1 MIKHTFSI
9 CICALLCFVSVI
21 NTQAQLSKKHFIPP
35 LTYAETGNA
44 NPENQYFY
52 ISTPSNINVSYT
64 IKQIGSP
71 TNNITGVVSSTSPQ
85 EIYIGNGN
93 SQLFIDSNSTSIVHD
108 DKGYIIEADD
118 VIYVSI
124 RVLAGGGAQA
134 GALVSKGNSA
144 LGTTFRAGMFTN
156 ENPQSNYLNFISV
169 MATENNT
176 LLSFDDLPAG
186 ILIRNYSG
194 TLPISNIILNEGE
207 SYIVA
212 TNANDN
218 IINRDAL
225 IGTLITSN
233 KPIVVNTGSA
243 NGSFHNGGGRDYGL
257 DQIVGVDKIG
267 DEYIFVKGNGNNDWE
282 NILIVAHKDATTISI
297 NGGGVSATINKGQ
310 YYLIEGAEY
319 NSNGNMYVQTSNPVF
334 TYQGIGA
341 NNSEANQSLFFVP
354 PLSCEN
360 KGGVDNI
367 PDIQNIGSEIFTGG
381 VTIVTNKGA
390 IISIN
395 SKPISDF
402 SPSGPFDVDG
412 NTNYVT
418 YRVTNLTGNISIDSS
433 GELYCAYF
441 NENGAATSG
450 SFYSGFPSAPEI
462 NLQTTLSTLGGCI
475 PNITLESVN
484 TSFFDSVE
492 WFYNDGTGFVSTG
505 NTTGTLIPSLPGN
518 YVLTGT
524 LACSGSTF
532 DSQIIPVSFCPDD
545 IDNDLIIDNIDVDL
559 DNDGILNCDESKGN
573 TSIDFTDPNSPIL
586 NFIDGSSDSSFISST
601 LTQIG
606 ASTFSGD
613 GSSNFNSTV
622 SSGADS
628 ELEYILN
635 FNEASNIELTQNTS
649 TTHSNVTGEIFIL
662 KIEPNTKNI
671 TLIDPDNILLVDTD
685 FDDVFETGVTTFS
698 SAEIRF
704 KFNPTPSGSTPYKL
718 VANSINQ
725 LIFKH
730 LLNNTFDN
738 STFEGNLILTCF
750 GIDSDQDGVVD
761 AFDADSDNDGIPDI
775 IEAQGIPVSLFGT
788 DTNLDGLDDVF
799 TSFITPIDSDNDGVY
814 DYLDLD
820 SDNDGVYD
828 LWEAGH
834 PLLDVTLTDGQIDDV
849 DLNIGINGLD
859 DRLETAPDNFILNYT
874 ISDPDTDDSLFSYLD
889 LDSDGDECP
898 DVIEAG
904 FLDPNNDNIIG
915 PLPVVVDDKGKV
927 IVTDGYTIPNS
938 DYSSSAPILLNT
950 PFQDVAF
957 CEASTSTISIDSTAD
972 TFQWEISTDGGTNWS
987 NIIDDATYSGATT
1000 KDLEISNLQLTSDNN
1015 LYRVFLQR
1023 TGNSCDDTSNEITLT
1038 VDPLPI
1044 IKNNITPL
1052 EQCITTSDPNPTV
1065 NLTLSEVNISSTP
1078 NLTFEYYKDPT
1089 GATLITTPTSYPV
1102 IANTSQSVYVKVI
1115 SDQGCSEDLVTLTI
1129 NVGQTPDNPFNA
1141 LQPPVCD
1148 DFLDEKGNDSTA
1160 NSDTDFITN
1169 FSLDSISIVNSI
1181 NPPINT
1187 KVFFYENQKDR
1198 TEALNEIYITKYRN
1212 NISKNDT
1219 TRVSEGIQFPIYY
1232 KILSTINNDCQ
1243 GLGQFYLQVNSVPIA
1258 NTPANFELCDDAISG
1273 NTTDGINT
1281 GINLRDR
1288 VDSILGST
1296 QTELTHKV
1304 TFHTSQADAD
1314 DVTSMGIPNADVVN
1328 YTNTPQAGWS
1338 RGDISE
1344 ETIYVRVQNKNT
1356 QCVNNP
1362 TSFKIMVNPIPSIST
1377 TITTFPV
1384 CDVVT
1389 PSDGAPRNRIAQ
1401 NIDLTSKNDEVLAG
1415 KINHR
1420 VAYYLSQ
1427 SDAENNIEIVNA
1439 TDFENMSSLTSFPS
1453 NFNSDDP
1460 ATQTI
1465 FVKVFDLGGN
1475 KCSSIFSTFQLVIY
1489 PEPNIPLNIS
1499 DYTDCDNTTDIDADD
1514 ENGRNG
1520 DITLKNK
1527 IPEILKN
1534 YSSTEFA
1541 DFSVR
1546 FYATPL
1552 DAEIGD
1558 LDTALDENIFEN
1570 DFNGQEIFV
1579 RVENIKNS
1587 PIVCVNTRLSFKINI
1602 KSLPNFFV
1610 IGEENIDDPQIVCL
1624 NNTPL
1629 ILEAE
1634 NPDAIYDYQWT
1645 NEAGEIIGNDRTLGV
1660 TTAGKYTVTAS
1671 DILPN
1676 GCSRSRT
1683 IVVKESN
1690 IATLEE
1696 SFITIIDE
1704 ATNIGNTD
1712 NISVSIDIIS
1722 NNLGPGE
1729 YQFAITNED
1738 TGKRYPFSGFQ
1749 DEPIFENLE
1758 GGIYTITVNDKNGCA
1773 PDTELQI
1780 SVIQFPKFFTPNGDG
1795 KNDVWSV
1802 KGANKIF
1809 YPNSSIDIFNRF
1821 GKLVAQ
1827 IPIDSQ
1833 GWDGTYNGTKLSSDD
1848 YWFRV
1853 QLIPANTSKVPVNK
1867 KGHFSLLRR

>member
-1 MIKHTFSI
+1 MKKFHLLLLLFFALESFS
-9 CICALLCFVSVI
+9 
-21 NTQAQLSKKHFIPP
+21 QK
-35 LTYAETGNA
+35 EA
-44 NPENQYFY
+44 NIWYFGELAGLDF
-52 ISTPSNINVSYT
+52 N
-64 IKQIGSP
+64 
-71 TNNITGVVSSTSPQ
+71 TSPPNILNGDLSTDEGSASISNSDGILQ
-85 EIYIGNGN
+85 FYTDGSTAYDRSDNKMSNGLSLLGDSSSAQSAIIVPKPKDPNIYYLFTVGNQRNSAASGNGVHY
-93 SQLFIDSNSTSIVHD
+93 SIVD
-108 DKGYIIEADD
+108 M
-118 VIYVSI
+118 S
-124 RVLAGGGAQA
+124 L
-134 GALVSKGNSA
+134 
-144 LGTTFRAGMFTN
+144 
-156 ENPQSNYLNFISV
+156 
-169 MATENNT
+169 
-176 LLSFDDLPAG
+176 
-186 ILIRNYSG
+186 
-194 TLPISNIILNEGE
+194 
-207 SYIVA
+207 
-212 TNANDN
+212 
-218 IINRDAL
+218 
-225 IGTLITSN
+225 
-233 KPIVVNTGSA
+233 
-243 NGSFHNGGGRDYGL
+243 NGG
-257 DQIVGVDKIG
+257 VGGI
-267 DEYIFVKGNGNNDWE
+267 
-282 NILIVAHKDATTISI
+282 TT
-297 NGGGVSATINKGQ
+297 K
-310 YYLIEGAEY
+310 
-319 NSNGNMYVQTSNPVF
+319 
-334 TYQGIGA
+334 
-341 NNSEANQSLFFVP
+341 
-354 PLSCEN
+354 
-360 KGGVDNI
+360 NI
-367 PDIQNIGSEIFTGG
+367 PLIGSEFAREKITSVRGG
-381 VTIVTNKGA
+381 NCNTFWVVTSDQSNFYSYLVDENGV
-390 IISIN
+390 IN
-395 SKPISDF
+395 RPIT
-402 SPSGPFDVDG
+402 SPHGFLFNLRGYLKLSPDG
-412 NTNYVT
+412 NTLVNASASSGSFIYDFDSL
-418 YRVTNLTGNISIDSS
+418 NGKISNEGNISIFDGYGVEFSRD
-433 GELYCAYF
+433 GKKLY
-441 NENGAATSG
+441 
-450 SFYSGFPSAPEI
+450 I
-462 NLQTTLSTLGGCI
+462 
-475 PNITLESVN
+475 
-484 TSFFDSVE
+484 
-492 WFYNDGTGFVSTG
+492 STG
-505 NTTGTLIPSLPGN
+505 T
-518 YVLTGT
+518 Y
-524 LACSGSTF
+524 
-532 DSQIIPVSFCPDD
+532 SQIIPGTNLRNPPDLATITQYSLDSRD
-545 IDNDLIIDNIDVDL
+545 ITDIKSSANIIYQTNLGYRGALQLAPDGKIYYARSRETFLGVINDPEKNFNDVDFNEQGL
-559 DNDGILNCDESKGN
+559 DLNGLISTEGLPPFIS
-573 TSIDFTDPNSPIL
+573 SLLLPIK
-586 NFIDGSSDSSFISST
+586 ISDSSGLPTNNVDLKSCVGSTKIITPESITGITDDTYIWTFDNGTIETEISNNQIQKSLN
-601 LTQIG
+601 LTNIQ
-606 ASTFSGD
+606 
-613 GSSNFNSTV
+613 TV
-622 SSGADS
+622 D
-628 ELEYILN
+628 
-635 FNEASNIELTQNTS
+635 
-649 TTHSNVTGEIFIL
+649 TGTYKL
-662 KIEPNTKNI
+662 KIEGKDNCGNTVQYNASFN
-671 TLIDPDNILLVDTD
+671 LE
-685 FDDVFETGVTTFS
+685 VFE
-698 SAEIRF
+698 AA
-704 KFNPTPSGSTPYKL
+704 KAKPTPDPIYFCDSDATVP
-718 VANSINQ
+718 
-725 LIFKH
+725 
-730 LLNNTFDN
+730 NTFDFRK
-738 STFEGNLILTCF
+738 SSL
-750 GIDSDQDGVVD
+750 SDK
-761 AFDADSDNDGIPDI
+761 SKEI
-775 IEAQGIPVSLFGT
+775 
-788 DTNLDGLDDVF
+788 LDGLSDTIFEVLYFDTPAKATANVAGTNLPEDYEVNTPSSQTIYARVHNMSAPDTCF
-799 TSFITPIDSDNDGVY
+799 EITSFILTVTGLPVASDPGPYRACDT
-814 DYLDLD
+814 
-820 SDNDGVYD
+820 
-828 LWEAGH
+828 
-834 PLLDVTLTDGQIDDV
+834 DVS
-849 DLNIGINGLD
+849 GINFGYHDAFFLNTKDEAILGGPGGLD
-859 DRLETAPDNFILNYT
+859 PFLYNISYHTSALGARTPDVSTIIPKDIPYRNVAKNNEEIFVRLENKADAKCFDA
-874 ISDPDTDDSLFSYLD
+874 SMSF
-889 LDSDGDECP
+889 
-898 DVIEAG
+898 
-904 FLDPNNDNIIG
+904 FLI
-915 PLPVVVDDKGKV
+915 
-927 IVTDGYTIPNS
+927 
-938 DYSSSAPILLNT
+938 
-950 PFQDVAF
+950 
-957 CEASTSTISIDSTAD
+957 
-972 TFQWEISTDGGTNWS
+972 
-987 NIIDDATYSGATT
+987 
-1000 KDLEISNLQLTSDNN
+1000 
-1015 LYRVFLQR
+1015 
-1023 TGNSCDDTSNEITLT
+1023 

-1089 GATLITTPTSYPV
+1089 GATLIATPTSYPV
-1102 IANTSQSVYVKVI
+1102 IANTSQDVYVKVI
-1115 SDQGCSEDLVTLTI
+1115 SDQGCSKDLVTLTI

-1219 TRVSEGIQFPIYY
+1219 TRVPEGIQFPIYY

-1281 GINLRDR
+1281 GINLRDPDR
-1288 VDSILGST
+1288 VKTILGST
-1296 QTELTHKV
+1296 QTELTHEV

-1314 DVTSMGIPNADVVN
+1314 NITSMGIPNDTN
-1328 YTNTPQAGWS
+1328 FTNTPQAGFKI
-1338 RGDISE
+1338 GDISE
-1344 ETIYVRVQNKNT
+1344 QTIYVRVKNKIT

-1377 TITTFPV
+1377 TITPFPV

-1389 PSDGAPRNRIAQ
+1389 LSDGDPRNRIAQ
-1401 NIDLTSKNDEVLAG
+1401 GIDLTSKNDEVLAG

-1499 DYTDCDNTTDIDADD
+1499 DYTDCDNTTDVDADD

-1602 KSLPNFFV
+1602 KPLPSFFV

-1645 NEAGEIIGNDRTLGV
+1645 NEAGEIIGSDRTLGV